1 MLRCSDGLLGWRW
14 RIALDDA
21 GGATVALLGSLQVG
35 GAVLVP
41 PLYQKRPA
49 VLSP

>member
-1 MLRCSDGLLGWRW
+1 MQRW
-14 RIALDDA
+14 IVGVALVLALDDA